1 MRELAFEK
9 NFREIL
15 LFENISKDVP
25 QKLLDDQLGRF
36 HKYQADIQAELRD
49 YYVWMDRRLS
59 YVNVDEIS
67 DSFLEKTLPMAA
79 IGGRRQQRI
88 GKTFMGEY
96 MAEAIEFASFLS
108 DKMEGYLSLI
118 HETLISTDFTIDEK
132 RDRLDKYFFLYDIN
146 RLCAYDFNEGII
158 PEIVKE
164 NIVYKDNLGN
174 EIKSYNAFER
184 LETLSF
190 PYDLRTYEMFFS
202 LFRVLGDYSKLLWGV
217 YYIFCYLVKLF
228 ETCGIHAFN
237 NHNIKLTE
245 IKPKRVWSEPDLKQV
260 LEVITQRIGKQVKKL
275 DSDIAPFESELL
287 KNEEYK
293 KLDNLDFFQLREMGL
308 GKYAERT
315 YSYDVVKN
323 RMYALSYSIAP
334 LDLLI
339 DILYYMLKTNDENIA
354 HEIEWYRN
362 TYSNLKRYRQEILT
376 MTLKNDYIYDEVR
389 DEFSLSTIIRNE
401 KEAEEKIQA
410 QLKVCDDFNSII
422 ELVDSESIDELMKK
436 KKDLSVIMARNAG
449 YSMYIIDKMSKSM
462 EVLVESIEKKI
473 SREGLNKKYIDE
485 IESILVCNPNLSQFA
500 LKEFKTMLA
509 SAEYLFQIYV
519 EDKPEQKDLDYSF
532 VALMYYTSLENL
544 LNMCICRPYS
554 EKIISEVGARLSEK
568 NFSRYFPDE
577 SYKYLIGNDKRL
589 IKTCEMGKIGRILS
603 AEYPAKMEM
612 FIKSNLKI
620 GDTGL
625 LKQYGKKVC
634 DVARKRNDA
643 AHGTTVV
650 MYTDAIDAKESIF
663 STDNDIDQQIRN
675 YRGMIIELSEL
686 LKGK

>member
-9 NFREIL
+9 GFRTTL
-15 LFENISKDVP
+15 LFENISKDAP
-25 QKLLDDQLGRF
+25 KEILDDQLGKF
-36 HKYQADIQAELRD
+36 YKYQEDLQAELRD
-49 YYVWMDRRLS
+49 YYAWMDRRLS
-59 YVNVDEIS
+59 YVYVDEIS

-79 IGGRRQQRI
+79 IGGRRQRRI

-96 MAEAIEFASFLS
+96 MAEAIELASFLS
-108 DKMEGYLSLI
+108 DKMECYLSLI

-132 RDRLDKYFFLYDIN
+132 RERLDKYFFLYDIN

-164 NIVYKDNLGN
+164 NIAYKDNLGN

-245 IKPKRVWSEPDLKQV
+245 IKPKRIWSEPDLKQV
-260 LEVITQRIGKQVKKL
+260 LEVITKRISKQVKKL
-275 DSDIAPFESELL
+275 DSEIAPFESELL
-287 KNEEYK
+287 KNDEYK
-293 KLDNLDFFQLREMGL
+293 KIDNLDFFQMREMGL

-339 DILYYMLKTNDENIA
+339 DILYYMLKTSDKNIA
-354 HEIEWYRN
+354 QEIEWYRN

-389 DEFSLSTIIRNE
+389 DKFSLSTIMRNE
-401 KEAEEKIQA
+401 KEAEERIQA

-422 ELVDSESIDELMKK
+422 ELVDSESIDELMRRKK
-436 KKDLSVIMARNAG
+436 ALSEKMTDSEG
-449 YSMYIIDKMSKSM
+449 CSKYIIDKMSRTM
-462 EVLVESIEKKI
+462 ERLVEDIERKV
-473 SREGLNKKYIDE
+473 SREGLNKRYIDE
-485 IESILVCNPNLSQFA
+485 IDVVLNDNLNLSQWP
-500 LKEFKTMLA
+500 LNEFKTMLA
-509 SAEYLFQIYV
+509 SAEYLFQTYV
-519 EDKPEQKDLDYSF
+519 GEKTEQDNFDYSF
-532 VALMYYTSLENL
+532 VALMYYTALENL
-544 LNMCICRPYS
+544 LNTCFYKPYA
-554 EKIISEVGARLSEK
+554 EKVVQKTGKWLTEST
-568 NFSRYFPDE
+568 FSRYFPN
-577 SYKYLIGNDKRL
+577 SCFAYLTYNGKLHKVCEIGKL
-589 IKTCEMGKIGRILS
+589 GKILT
-603 AEYPAKMEM
+603 ADYPAKMQT
-612 FIKSNLKI
+612 FIRSELMIQDIGALKEF
-620 GDTGL
+620 
-625 LKQYGKKVC
+625 GKKLSSIVG
-634 DVARKRNDA
+634 KRNDA
-643 AHGTTVV
+643 AHGTTVIL
-650 MYTDAIDAKESIF
+650 YKDAVNAKERIF
-663 STDNDIDQQIRN
+663 AVDRNIDKQIRS
-675 YRGMIIELSEL
+675 YRGIIIDFFDLV
-686 LKGK
+686 GV